1 MIEVRNLCKS
11 FGGAQVVH
19 DVSFMVEKGETLI
32 LIGLSGCGK
41 TTTLKMTNRLV
52 EPDSGEILINGTNV
66 VERSPFALRRNVGYV
81 IQDIGLLPHFTVGR
95 NVGLVP
101 RLQGWDKQRVAEQTH
116 RMLELVGLEP
126 GDYAERY
133 PRELSGGQKQRVGVA
148 RALAGEPE
156 ILLMDEPFGA
166 LDPITRED
174 LQDEFLKLQETLRKT
189 IVFVTHDIFEAV
201 KMGDRIAVMN
211 NGKIEQI
218 DYPEVILSKPA
229 GPFIERFVGQHK
241 EYLTEYA
248 YRRAKERKS

>member
-1 MIEVRNLCKS
+1 VIEVRNLCKS

-19 DVSFMVEKGETLI
+19 DVSFVVEEGETLI

-41 TTTLKMTNRLV
+41 TTTLKMTNRLI
-52 EPDSGEILINGTNV
+52 EPDSGQIMINGANV
-66 VERSPFALRRNVGYV
+66 VETSPFALRRNVGYV

-95 NVGLVP
+95 NVALVP
-101 RLQGWDKQRVAEQTH
+101 RLQGWEKQRVVEQTH
-116 RMLELVGLEP
+116 RMLDLVGLEP
-126 GDYAERY
+126 GDYEHRY

-166 LDPITRED
+166 LDPITREE
-174 LQDEFLKLQETLRKT
+174 LQDEFLKLQERLRKT

-218 DYPEVILSKPA
+218 DYPEVILTNPA

-248 YRRAKERKS
+248 HRRAEERKS